1 MPEKPEQSTSMLK
14 GVLVIILIIS
24 TLATAFMLFKRINT
38 ERANIGVDLVVDYN
52 ESLSLAG
59 ATGTPLVDV
68 LKNMHDAGASTV
80 ALQEETLLTLES
92 QGEISFG
99 PRPAQVPEVNSSDKE
114 QQFTVTTVRNSTTE
128 FIMEGLKRVYHE
140 KYITLT
146 APNALVITGARD
158 VVRNMGLGLSPERV
172 ATIKSA
178 GLRVVPRL
186 RGGDWMT
193 SAEIVKSL
201 EAATKTLKRDA
212 GSPPNVVI
220 FDGKDIPGY
229 KDQLAALAEY
239 ITTKDD
245 KGNYLDKFYY
255 GAVEL
260 GKQRG
265 DMELGT
271 RLQGHLVRV
280 HSISTEELSNLTP
293 QQAVAR
299 FTLAVKDRNIRVLY
313 AHYPQILPLE
323 LEQTPVKSV
332 ARYINAISEGVKKSG
347 FVIAQT
353 DGARPFRDLPMR
365 KPVLAFIFLG
375 AGAAMLLWFLT
386 FLPAKLPEPWVHW
399 GWRLLIIGTVG
410 AAAVAFK
417 LPDTGRT
424 IFGLLAATGFPLIGL
439 SFAYR
444 EINFLSERRFSHAF
458 LRMVLTLI
466 LATFFS
472 LIGGL
477 FIAAMF
483 AETRF
488 LVKVTQF
495 TGVKATLIIPLL
507 LFALLVLVD
516 GMARAEESFTD
527 YIARCKARLMGIL
540 NQPIYVW
547 WVLLAVVALGIF
559 YVIIARS
566 GNDSAVAVSSSEI
579 QLRGFL
585 ERMLNARPR
594 SKEFAFGHPAFLI
607 SLFLA
612 NRGYRNIALIVMLA
626 GVFGQMDIVNT
637 YCHEHTPVLL
647 SMMRTFNGWW
657 LGAIIGV
664 IAIVLLGMVVKG
676 ADAKNSRCD

>member
-14 GVLVIILIIS
+14 SVLVLILILS

-38 ERANIGVDLVVDYN
+38 ERANINVDLVVDYN

-68 LKNMHDAGASTV
+68 LKNMHDAGASAV
-80 ALQEETLLTLES
+80 ALPEETLLTLES

-99 PRPAQVPEVNSSDKE
+99 PRPAPVSEVNSSDKE
-114 QQFTVTTVRNSTTE
+114 QQFTVTTVKNSTTE

-146 APNALVITGARD
+146 APNTLVITGARD

-193 SAEIVKSL
+193 SADIVKPL
-201 EAATKTLKRDA
+201 EAATKTLQRNP

-229 KDQLAALAEY
+229 KEQLPAVADYLAQPNHD
-239 ITTKDD
+239 I
-245 KGNYLDKFYY
+245 FYY

-260 GKQRG
+260 GKQKG
-265 DMELGT
+265 DLELST
-271 RLQGHLVRV
+271 KLKGHLVRV
-280 HSISTEELSNLTP
+280 HSISAEELSNLTP

-386 FLPAKLPEPWVHW
+386 FLPAKLPEKWLHW

-424 IFGLLAATGFPLIGL
+424 VFGLMAATGFPLIGL

-444 EINFLSERRFSHAF
+444 EINYLSERRFSHAF
-458 LRMVLTLI
+458 LRMLLTLI
-466 LATFFS
+466 LATAFS

-495 TGVKATLIIPLL
+495 TGVKATLIIPLV

-516 GMARAEESFTD
+516 GIARAEESFTD
-527 YIARCKARLMGIL
+527 YIARCKARLLGIL
-540 NQPIYVW
+540 KQPIYVW
-547 WVLLAVVALGIF
+547 WVALAVVALAIF

-566 GNDSAVAVSSSEI
+566 GNDSGVTVTSGEI

-585 ERMLNARPR
+585 ERILNARPR
-594 SKEFAFGHPAFLI
+594 SKEFALGHPLFLI

-612 NRGYRNIALIVMLA
+612 NRGYRNAALLVMIG
-626 GVFGQMDIVNT
+626 GVIGQVDVVNT
-637 YCHEHTPVLL
+637 YCHAHTPVLL

-657 LGAIIGV
+657 LGTIIGL
-664 IAIVLLGMVVKG
+664 IAIVLLGMVVKRS
-676 ADAKNSRCD
+676 DVK